1 MRCAVI
7 GAHDTWVEVRKPD
20 IVVTR
25 SDFDTITQ
33 VYEKVK
39 TEDEVTAFP
48 VGGETTGFDRMYV
61 TSSTISER
69 TPGVWTAT
77 VTSTGIYQSDEQP
90 VLYQWLSQ
98 SLVRPRQLFKPVEV
112 SMRSYADEIAE
123 RDQFSTNYILR
134 IPRLTVTEQYVTDE
148 RPDNTEIGK
157 SGQPLQPPGDVDLPS
172 RPNTSA
178 FDEVAVS
185 PNGWILN
192 TRTWRQVLDKPIYSV
207 LDEWA
212 YQTATEY
219 VNIPPAE

>member
-1 MRCAVI
+1 
-7 GAHDTWVEVRKPD
+7 
-20 IVVTR
+20 
-25 SDFDTITQ
+25 
-33 VYEKVK
+33 
-39 TEDEVTAFP
+39 
-48 VGGETTGFDRMYV
+48 MYV
-61 TSSTISER
+61 TNSTVSQV
-69 TPGVWTAT
+69 TPGVWRAT
-77 VTSTGIYQSDEQP
+77 VTSTGVYQSDEQP

-112 SMRSYADEIAE
+112 SMRCYADEITE

-134 IPRLTVTEQYVTDE
+134 IPRLTVSEQYVTDE
-148 RPDNTEIGK
+148 RPDNSEIGK
-157 SGQPLQPPGDVDLPS
+157 SGTPLQPPGDVSLPP

-192 TRTWRQVLDKPIYSV
+192 TRSWRQVLDKPLYSV

-219 VNIPPAE
+219 VNIPPPA